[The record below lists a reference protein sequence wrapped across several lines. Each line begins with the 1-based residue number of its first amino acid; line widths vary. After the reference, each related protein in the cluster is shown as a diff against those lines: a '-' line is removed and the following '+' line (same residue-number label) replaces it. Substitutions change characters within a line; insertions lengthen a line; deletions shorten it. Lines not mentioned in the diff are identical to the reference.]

1 MKTTNVQQI
10 HPQKRK
16 SNSNTTLK
24 VVIKLQERFLHPGKP
39 PHRQRNP
46 LEQEGSF
53 RVLGKREVTSLGQA
67 GQSDSRTEGVLMRSP
82 RVSRDPAP
90 ATHSPC
96 DLSPRSRLRSSRA
109 VSGAGGC
116 GSGARLRG
124 GPPSA
129 CHSTEALP
137 SCGRLGVLRERP
149 VQAPLS
155 PPSGHL
161 HSQ

>member
-1 MKTTNVQQI
+1 MYNRYT
-10 HPQKRK
+10 HKREK
-16 SNSNTTLK
+16 NNSNTTPK

-39 PHRQRNP
+39 PHRQKDP

-53 RVLGKREVTSLGQA
+53 RDLGKREVTSLGQA
-67 GQSDSRTEGVLMRSP
+67 GQSDSYIEGVLQLMRSP
-82 RVSRDPAP
+82 RVSYDSAT
-90 ATHSPC
+90 ATHSPW
-96 DLSPRSRLRSSRA
+96 DLSPRSRLRRSRA
-109 VSGAGGC
+109 VSGADGC

-137 SCGRLGVLRERP
+137 SCGRLGVLQERP